1 MRQHHK
7 PKEHNMTD
15 TPATLAAVLRKY
27 AEHRR
32 EYLHPEGIP
41 AINDALQV
49 EISAYEKA
57 ARLIEAPTDRDNI
70 MGLPSWRW
78 SAWPTEI
85 DTIRATHNI

>member
-1 MRQHHK
+1 
-7 PKEHNMTD
+7 MTD